1 VPANVAINQLSG
13 NQQFGTEPGQNR
25 LDYAPQATMSIE
37 IVSVVIYWHSRH
49 YLEWALSAERINNL
63 KLLTI
68 TDNQLVYK

>member
-1 VPANVAINQLSG
+1 
-13 NQQFGTEPGQNR
+13 
-25 LDYAPQATMSIE
+25 MSIE